1 MKLYSAGSTETA
13 LLAEWDEVEPAFRK
27 ALSALKI
34 CAEKPSDIQ
43 GMSMKEKKILQNVP
57 GV

>member
-1 MKLYSAGSTETA
+1 MLFKKCVDNAVKLYSAGSTETA

-34 CAEKPSDIQ
+34 CAEKLRTFRACP
-43 GMSMKEKKILQNVP
+43 
-57 GV
+57 